1 MTRRVSKFS
10 LYAIGLSS
18 MCCKIRSAN
27 SVSSIYLSTV
37 CSRCLKFTRWSDL
50 FVQNPCKKNFW
61 MLSVEHDVLLCS
73 VFDLINFVEK
83 SIGFER
89 DVLFNRRKQRKV
101 EKNFIEKNRGKIF
114 V

>member
-1 MTRRVSKFS
+1 
-10 LYAIGLSS
+10 
-18 MCCKIRSAN
+18 
-27 SVSSIYLSTV
+27 
-37 CSRCLKFTRWSDL
+37 
-50 FVQNPCKKNFW
+50 